1 MGVKESKYLQ
11 VKQSVRGQIE
21 NGILK
26 PDDKLPTEAEYAALY
41 NVSGITIRRALTEL
55 AEEGYIRRLK
65 HKGTFVSSA
74 GGSAGGSRLIAL
86 IFYVENHDDSSYIRI
101 IKGAQ
106 NMASACGYS
115 LIVEWSDR
123 DVSHEADI
131 MKKMLDMNVEGFLIY
146 PYDPVKSVGN
156 YRWLEEKGL
165 PFVLLDRYD
174 INYPCYFSGCNNYD
188 GAAIGTKMLL
198 EKKHRKIRFV
208 GYEYFLKS
216 EQERFEGF
224 CDTMRR
230 EGAEAAE
237 DYLILDADYDMLAG
251 QIKRGEITALFC
263 CNDRLAVKVLRE
275 LRERGIRIPED
286 VSVMGF
292 DDWKGMSDMADL
304 TTLRQDFDQVGAN
317 AAYLLLSVIQGKLQG
332 NPVKLLSD
340 VSLVMRGSVR
350 DACGEALSG

>member
-1 MGVKESKYLQ
+1 MGESKYVQ
-11 VKQSVRGQIE
+11 VKQSVREQIE
-21 NGILK
+21 SGILK
-26 PDDKLPTEAEYAALY
+26 PDDKLPTEAEYAEIY

-65 HKGTFVSSA
+65 HKGTFVSSS
-74 GGSAGGSRLIAL
+74 GGAAVGSRLIAL
-86 IFYVENHDDSSYIRI
+86 ILYVESHDDSSYIRI

-106 NMASACGYS
+106 NMASACDYS
-115 LIVEWSDR
+115 LIVEWSNR
-123 DVSHEADI
+123 DTGQEADT

-146 PYDPVKSVGN
+146 PYDPAKSADN

-165 PFVLLDRYD
+165 PFVLLDHYD
-174 INYPCYFSGCNNYD
+174 IDYPCYFSGCNNYD

-198 EKKHRKIRFV
+198 EKKHRKIKFV
-208 GYEYFLKS
+208 GYNYFLKS

-224 CDTMRR
+224 CDIMRR
-230 EGAEAAE
+230 DGVESAE
-237 DYLILDADYDMLAG
+237 DNLIVNADYDILAG
-251 QIKRGEITALFC
+251 QIERGEITALFC

-292 DDWKGMSDMADL
+292 DDWKGMADMADL
-304 TTLRQDFDQVGAN
+304 TTLRQDFDQVGSN

-340 VSLVMRGSVR
+340 VSLVMRGTVCENLR
-350 DACGEALSG
+350 EA